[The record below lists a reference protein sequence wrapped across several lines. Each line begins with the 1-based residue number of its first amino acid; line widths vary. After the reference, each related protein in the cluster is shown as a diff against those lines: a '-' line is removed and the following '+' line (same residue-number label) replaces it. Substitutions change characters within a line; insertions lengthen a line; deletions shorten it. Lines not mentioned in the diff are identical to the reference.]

1 MGASGVHVGV
11 VNADGMVERVAGVD
25 DEGYRRQMVN
35 LNGRVF
41 GGSGDAA
48 GVFLVGG
55 GRVYIGPRGTVG
67 ADSGIAIRTTGDNP
81 KLYVDMNLDGRQ
93 LHKVIGNSW
102 IINDAGQTT
111 IVVNDVKLHDGATG
125 ATGNSAPNVAF
136 DVSIRGD

>member
-67 ADSGIAIRTTGDNP
+67 ADSGIAIRTTGDIV
-81 KLYVDMNLDGRQ
+81 KF
-93 LHKVIGNSW
+93 
-102 IINDAGQTT
+102 INNCTFL
-111 IVVNDVKLHDGATG
+111 ILCVKLSG
-125 ATGNSAPNVAF
+125 VF
-136 DVSIRGD
+136 VSLVSTSLNADS

>member
-25 DEGYRRQMVN
+25 DEGYRRQTVN

-48 GVFLVGG
+48 GVFLAGG
-55 GRVYIGPRGTVG
+55 GRVYIGPRGTLG

-102 IINDAGQTT
+102 IIND
-111 IVVNDVKLHDGATG
+111 VKLHDGATG